1 MKFIEAF
8 IESCNQENANL
19 DILYTVL
26 SLFKETVLLGLWESI
41 VQFRK
46 LIPLLIMRIIKIEN
60 NKIFDNKG

>member
-1 MKFIEAF
+1 M
-8 IESCNQENANL
+8 
-19 DILYTVL
+19 YTVL

-60 NKIFDNKG
+60 NKIFDNKGEREGKPGTEIVAINK